1 MKMLSTEKESE
12 WIALAKAVVFRPIRE
27 NKNGASKL
35 TLDRKLEN
43 KLEYLLGNSALVWL
57 SLDVNL
63 GVPRH
68 PSVSQKQ

>member
-1 MKMLSTEKESE
+1 MKMLSTEKEFE
-12 WIALAKAVVFRPIRE
+12 WIALDKAAVFRPIRE
-27 NKNGASKL
+27 NKNGAGKL
-35 TLDRKLEN
+35 ILDRKLEN

-68 PSVSQKQ
+68 PSISQKQ